1 MFRVCRMKKKRIP
14 PGNYRFF
21 DRDLSWLSFN
31 ERVLAEARNASVPIM
46 ERIRFLS
53 IYSSNLDEFYR
64 VRMPML
70 LALNRL
76 KSNEDGMDGDNLSM
90 VNKVIMDQL
99 ETFGSLVKNQIL
111 PELRSN
117 NIHLVYNEP
126 VPEFLHKQLRDYFIF
141 HVAGYIQVIKL
152 SGNHKFFPVNN
163 KLYFAVRVEKKDG
176 FDVYIVNIPSDA
188 LSRFFVSN
196 VEGRRCIVFLD
207 DIIKLCLP
215 LLFSTPGLLT
225 YSFKITRDA
234 ELDLE
239 DEFKGNLAKKIER
252 KIQQRDFG
260 LATRVLYEPGF
271 DQEMMNLL
279 KARLNL
285 KGACF
290 VEGGRYHNL
299 KDLSMLPVYDTS
311 FQYHPMHSIAA
322 EVRHDSLFEEIK
334 RSDKLLHPP
343 YDSYDTVIRFFNQA
357 AVDQNVISMQVT
369 LYRVARESRIVNAL
383 ICAARNGKDVVV
395 FVELKARF
403 DEANNIRWS
412 KKMKAA
418 GVRIIESIPGLK
430 VHAKIALVKRK
441 THKGAELFGLLSTGN
456 FNESTARFYTDHL
469 LLTADKKILI
479 EVDHLFK
486 ILKKTK
492 SKGIRGVQHTFEHLL
507 VGQFNLQER
516 FVELIDREIMF
527 AKLGSPSNIS
537 IKFNN
542 LEDKVVIAKL
552 YEASGAG
559 VKINLIVRGICCLV
573 PGVEGLSENI
583 TVRRIVDRF
592 LEHGRLF
599 IFGNNGDP
607 EVYLGSADWMNRNIY
622 RRIEVCFPVYDNVL
636 RTELLEIFNIQ
647 SRDNVKAVII
657 STDCRNVA
665 VEIDENAEPVQ
676 SQMEIMKFLRD
687 RA

>member
-1 MFRVCRMKKKRIP
+1 MKKKRIP
-14 PGNYRFF
+14 PGDYRFF

-31 ERVLAEARNASVPIM
+31 ERVLVEARNTNVPIM

-64 VRMPML
+64 VRMPAL
-70 LALNRL
+70 LALDRL
-76 KSNEDGMDGDNLSM
+76 KPDGVGTEGDSLSR

-99 ETFGSLVKNQIL
+99 DTFGSLVKNQLL

-117 NIHLVYNEP
+117 DIHLVYNEP
-126 VPEFLHKQLRDYFIF
+126 VPEFLHKQLKHYFIF
-141 HVAGYIQVIKL
+141 HVAGYIQVIRL
-152 SGNHKFFPVNN
+152 SGNQKFFPENN

-176 FDVYIVNIPSDA
+176 FDVYIVNIPSDS
-188 LSRFFVSN
+188 LSRFFESN
-196 VEGRRCIVFLD
+196 IEGRRCIVFLD
-207 DIIKLCLP
+207 DIVKLCLP
-215 LLFSTPGLLT
+215 LLFTTTSLLS

-252 KIQQRDFG
+252 KIHQRDFG

-271 DQEMMNLL
+271 DQETMSLL
-279 KARLNL
+279 KTRLNL
-285 KGACF
+285 QGACF

-299 KDLSMLPVYDTS
+299 RDFSMLPVYDAS
-311 FQYHPMHSIAA
+311 FQYQPIHSIGAD
-322 EVRHDSLFEEIK
+322 VQHDSLFEEIK
-334 RSDKLLHPP
+334 CGDKLLHPP
-343 YDSYDTVIRFFNQA
+343 YDSYDTVVRFFNQA
-357 AVDQNVISMQVT
+357 AVDQDVISIQVT

-441 THKGAELFGLLSTGN
+441 TQKGATLFGLLSTGN

-469 LLTADKKILI
+469 LLTADKKILL
-479 EVDHLFK
+479 EVEYLFK

-492 SKGIRGVQHTFEHLL
+492 SKGTRGMQHTFEHLL

-516 FVELIDREIMF
+516 FIELIDREITF
-527 AKLGSPSNIS
+527 AKQGSPSNIS

-542 LEDKVVIAKL
+542 LEDKVLIAKL

-559 VKINLIVRGICCLV
+559 VKINLIIRGICCLV
-573 PGVEGLSENI
+573 PGLEGLSDNI

-592 LEHGRLF
+592 LEHGRIF

-607 EVYLGSADWMNRNIY
+607 DVYLGSADWMNRNIY
-622 RRIEVCFPVYDNVL
+622 RRIEVCFPVYNNFL
-636 RTELLEIFNIQ
+636 RSELLQIFDIQ
-647 SRDNVKAVII
+647 QRDNVKAVRI
-657 STDCRNVA
+657 SADCTNESVA
-665 VEIDENAEPVQ
+665 VIENSEPVQ
-676 SQMEIMKFLRD
+676 SQMEIMKFLR
-687 RA
+687 AQHKKHVEA